1 MVTTAINEFNKHLLA
16 AAKQINPSQVSDS
29 SAPPFGKYVLDDNPA
44 NFSKIYNLYTARKK
58 KGTAKDDFPSK

>member
-1 MVTTAINEFNKHLLA
+1 MSNSE
-16 AAKQINPSQVSDS
+16 
-29 SAPPFGKYVLDDNPA
+29 APRGKYMLDDNPA